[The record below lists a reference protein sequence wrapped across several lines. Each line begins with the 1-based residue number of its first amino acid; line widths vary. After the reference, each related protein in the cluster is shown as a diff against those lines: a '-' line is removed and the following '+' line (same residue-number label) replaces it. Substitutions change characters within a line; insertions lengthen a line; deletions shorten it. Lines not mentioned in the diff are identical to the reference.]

1 MNQVRHVV
9 LRVAHDSQSS
19 ALGSVI
25 ARELENGNT
34 VELHAIGER
43 AVYVMT
49 KSLCVAQQLL
59 EQAHQRIV
67 CAPAFAAA
75 SQASCRTEIRITATN
90 GQCKGVT
97 R

>member
-1 MNQVRHVV
+1 MNTPTQARRVILH
-9 LRVAHDSQSS
+9 VAHDSQAS

-59 EQAHQRIV
+59 EKAHQRMV

-75 SQASCRTEIRITATN
+75 SQASCRTEIRITVIN
-90 GQCKGVT
+90 GQ
-97 R
+97 